1 MVEVRRTAM
10 TYLTERQRDVLGFI
24 SDRIE
29 ADGVAPTLQEIADA
43 FGFRSTASAQKH
55 VAHLERKGFLQREKH
70 QKRGLVLPEAP
81 ATRVAAAELPLY
93 GVVAAGSPIESI
105 PDDEQIFVPA
115 DFLRAGDHY
124 VLRVRGDSM
133 IGDGVHDGDHVVIQ
147 RTDYAADGEMVVAL
161 VGDEVTLK
169 RIYREGTSTVRLQP
183 ANPSLPTMI
192 APAAEVQ
199 VQGIVVGLLRRY

>member
-1 MVEVRRTAM
+1 M
-10 TYLTERQRDVLGFI
+10 TYLTERQRDVLSFI
-24 SDRIE
+24 SSRIE
-29 ADGVAPTLQEIADA
+29 KDGVAPTLQEIADA

-55 VAHLERKGFLQREKH
+55 VAHLERKGYLQREKH
-70 QKRGLVLPEAP
+70 QKRGLMLPQAAEEAMP
-81 ATRVAAAELPLY
+81 ATELPLF

-105 PDDEQIFVPA
+105 PDEEQISVPA

-124 VLRVRGDSM
+124 ALRVRGDSM
-133 IGDGVHDGDHVVIQ
+133 IGDGVHDGDLVVVQ
-147 RTDYAADGEMVVAL
+147 RAETATDGEMVVAL

-169 RIYREGTSTVRLQP
+169 RIYREGPSTVRLQP
-183 ANPSLPTMI
+183 ANPTLPTMI

>member
-1 MVEVRRTAM
+1 M
-10 TYLTERQRDVLGFI
+10 TYLTERQRDVLSFI

-29 ADGVAPTLQEIADA
+29 SDGVAPTLQEIADA

-70 QKRGLVLPEAP
+70 QKRGLILSPTPTDSAL
-81 ATRVAAAELPLY
+81 AADLPLY

-105 PDDEQIFVPA
+105 PDEEQISVPA

-133 IGDGVHDGDHVVIQ
+133 IGDGVHDGDLVVVQ
-147 RTDYAADGEMVVAL
+147 RAENANDGEMVVAL

-169 RIYREGTSTVRLQP
+169 RIYREGRSTIRLQP
-183 ANPSLPTMI
+183 ANPTLPTMI

>member
-1 MVEVRRTAM
+1 MA
-10 TYLTERQRDVLGFI
+10 YLTERQRDVLDFI
-24 SDRIE
+24 SGRIE
-29 ADGVAPTLQEIADA
+29 RDGIAPTLQEIADA

-70 QKRGLVLPEAP
+70 QKRGLILSPGPADAVP
-81 ATRVAAAELPLY
+81 ATDLPLF

-105 PDDEQIFVPA
+105 PDEEQVSVPA

-133 IGDGVHDGDHVVIQ
+133 IGDGVHDGDLVVVQ
-147 RTDYAADGEMVVAL
+147 RAERANDGEMVVAL

-169 RIYREGTSTVRLQP
+169 RIYRENRSTIRLQP
-183 ANPSLPTMI
+183 ANPTLPTMI

>member
-1 MVEVRRTAM
+1 M
-10 TYLTERQRDVLGFI
+10 TYLTERQRDVLSFI
-24 SDRIE
+24 SNRIE
-29 ADGVAPTLQEIADA
+29 RDGVAPTLQEIADA

-55 VAHLERKGFLQREKH
+55 VAHLERKGFLLREKH
-70 QKRGLVLPEAP
+70 QKRGLVLPQTP
-81 ATRVAAAELPLY
+81 ANAVAAAELPLF

-105 PDDEQIFVPA
+105 PDEEQIFVPA

-133 IGDGVHDGDHVVIQ
+133 IGDGVHDGDLVVIQ
-147 RTDYAADGEMVVAL
+147 QAENAADGEMVVAL

-169 RIYREGTSTVRLQP
+169 RIYREGASTIRLQP
-183 ANPSLPTMI
+183 ANPTLPTMI

-199 VQGIVVGLLRRY
+199 VQGVVVGLLRRY